1 MKLRNCLSRVVLQ
14 ASLSLA
20 SRKWSWYLVPMNA
33 SSNGLST
40 IIPIYML
47 TLGGQVREVAIAI
60 FLSNLAM
67 TLGAVF
73 WGRLIDVMHW
83 RKTIISVCSVA
94 IAITCAAMYFVSSI
108 PVLMLLSALVGF
120 FSVGPAPVT
129 NLLVMEKSRKED
141 WLKTFSWTSLISA
154 AGLVIAMVAG
164 YLWLMQH
171 DAQSYAVI
179 CSSMAISSLVLTIM
193 FVKDPP
199 ATLERKAI
207 TMSPAALVDRL
218 KQVPMMFLKPLSDFS
233 LSKLQASMSRKEFL
247 FFAGTGLFFL
257 SGNLLYT
264 PYTPFLK
271 SGGVTDS
278 QVFLAYTI
286 LHMSKVFFLPFN
298 YGLVA
303 KGGEEKMG
311 KLAYFPRMFGI
322 VLAVAAA
329 FLFASDSSSIL
340 MMTLAVF
347 VAAEVGFS
355 LWSTTTTS
363 SLLKMIPNGRAGSV
377 LGVNSAIISAGL
389 LIGSIAAG
397 EVAATFGYGIT
408 FVLALAFLGASFAL
422 VSRYFRKLVVIKAAA

>member
-1 MKLRNCLSRVVLQ
+1 
-14 ASLSLA
+14 
-20 SRKWSWYLVPMNA
+20 MNA

-47 TLGGQVREVAIAI
+47 ALGGQVREVAVAM

-73 WGRLIDVMHW
+73 WGRLIDAMHW
-83 RKTIISVCSVA
+83 RKIIVAACSAA
-94 IAITCAAMYFVSSI
+94 IAITCMSMYFVSSI
-108 PVLMLLSALVGF
+108 PLLMLLSALVGF

-141 WLKTFSWTSLISA
+141 WLRTFSWTSLISSG
-154 AGLVIAMVAG
+154 GLVIAMVAG
-164 YLWLMQH
+164 YLWLMQY
-171 DAQSYAVI
+171 DAQSYAVV
-179 CSSMAISSLVLTIM
+179 CSGIAILSLGLTIM

-207 TMSPAALVDRL
+207 AMSPAALVDRL
-218 KQVPMMFLKPLSDFS
+218 KQVPVMFLKPVSDLS
-233 LSKLQASMSRKEFL
+233 LTKLQTSVSRKEFL

-257 SGNLLYT
+257 SGSLLYT
-264 PYTPFLK
+264 PYTPFMK
-271 SGGVTDS
+271 DIGISDS
-278 QVFLAYTI
+278 QVFLAYTV

-298 YGLVA
+298 HRLVA
-303 KGGEEKMG
+303 RGGEETMG
-311 KLAYFPRMFGI
+311 RLAYIPRMFGI

-329 FLFASDSSSIL
+329 FLFVSNPESIL

-355 LWSTTTTS
+355 IWSTTTTS

-377 LGVNSAIISAGL
+377 LGVNSAIIGAGL

-397 EVAATFGYGIT
+397 EVAATFGYGVT
-408 FVLALAFLGASFAL
+408 FALAIAFLVASFTL
-422 VSRYFRKLVVIKAAA
+422 VSKYFRKLVAVEAAV

>member
-1 MKLRNCLSRVVLQ
+1 M
-14 ASLSLA
+14 SLT
-20 SRKWSWYLVPMNA
+20 SRKWSWYLVPLNA
-33 SSNGLST
+33 SASGLST

-47 TLGGQVREVAIAI
+47 ALGGQVREVAVAM

-73 WGRLIDVMHW
+73 WGRLIDAMHW
-83 RKTIISVCSVA
+83 RKTIIGLCSVA
-94 IAITCAAMYFVSSI
+94 IAITCAAMYFVSSM
-108 PVLMLLSALVGF
+108 PSLMLLSALIGF
-120 FSVGPAPVT
+120 FSVGAAPVT
-129 NLLVMEKSRKED
+129 NLLVMEKSRKEE

-171 DAQSYAVI
+171 DAQSYALI
-179 CSSMAISSLVLTIM
+179 CSAMAISSLALTII

-199 ATLERKAI
+199 ATLEHKAI
-207 TMSPAALVDRL
+207 AKSHAALVDRFKHL
-218 KQVPMMFLKPLSDFS
+218 PMMFLKPVSDFS
-233 LSKLQASMSRKEFL
+233 LSKLQASLSRKEFL
-247 FFAGTGLFFL
+247 FFAATGLFFL

-298 YGLVA
+298 YGLIA
-303 KGGEEKMG
+303 AGGEEKMG
-311 KLAYFPRMFGI
+311 KVAYIPRMFGI

-329 FLFASDSSSIL
+329 FLFASDPSSML

-363 SLLKMIPNGRAGSV
+363 SLFNMIPNGRAGSV
-377 LGVNSAIISAGL
+377 LGVNSAITGAGL
-389 LIGSIAAG
+389 LVGSIAAG

-408 FVLALAFLGASFAL
+408 FALAVGFLGASFAL
-422 VSRYFRKLVVIKAAA
+422 LSKYFRKLVVLKAVA

>member
-1 MKLRNCLSRVVLQ
+1 M
-14 ASLSLA
+14 SLA

-47 TLGGQVREVAIAI
+47 ALGGQVREVAIAM

-73 WGRLIDVMHW
+73 WGRLIDAMHW
-83 RKTIISVCSVA
+83 RKTIIAMCSVA
-94 IAITCAAMYFVSSI
+94 IAITCASMYFISSI
-108 PVLMLLSALVGF
+108 PALMLLSAVIGF

-129 NLLVMEKSRKED
+129 NLLVMEKSGKEE
-141 WLKTFSWTSLISA
+141 WLRTFSWTSLISA
-154 AGLVIAMVAG
+154 AGLVIAMAVG
-164 YLWLMQH
+164 YLWLMQY
-171 DAQSYAVI
+171 DAQSYAVV
-179 CSSMAISSLVLTIM
+179 CSAIAVSSLVLTIM

-199 ATLERKAI
+199 STLERKAI
-207 TMSPAALVDRL
+207 VMSHAALVDRL
-218 KQVPMMFLKPLSDFS
+218 KQMPVMFLKPMSDFS
-233 LSKLQASMSRKEFL
+233 LTRLQASVSRKEFL
-247 FFAGTGLFFL
+247 FFVGTGLFFL

-298 YGLVA
+298 HRLVA
-303 KGGEEKMG
+303 RGGEEKMG
-311 KLAYFPRMFGI
+311 RLAYIPRMSGI

-329 FLFASDSSSIL
+329 FLFASDPSSML
-340 MMTLAVF
+340 MLTLAVF

-355 LWSTTTTS
+355 IWSTTTTS
-363 SLLKMIPNGRAGSV
+363 SLFNIIPNGRAGSV
-377 LGVNSAIISAGL
+377 LGVNSAVIGAGL

-397 EVAATFGYGIT
+397 EVAATFGYGVT
-408 FVLALAFLGASFAL
+408 FGLAIAFLGASFVL
-422 VSRYFRKLVVIKAAA
+422 VSKYFRKLAVVKAVA